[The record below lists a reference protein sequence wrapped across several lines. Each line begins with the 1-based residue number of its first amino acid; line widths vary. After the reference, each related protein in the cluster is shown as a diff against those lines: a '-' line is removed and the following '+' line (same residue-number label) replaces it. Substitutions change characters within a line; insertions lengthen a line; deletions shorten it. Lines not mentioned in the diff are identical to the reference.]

1 MKKKKK
7 KNRLV
12 KRRKGMKQ
20 KNWVEMLLRKT
31 GLTLEQAEKQGLIEK
46 VEL

>member
-12 KRRKGMKQ
+12 KRKKGLKQ
-20 KNWVEMLLRKT
+20 NNWVEMLLRKT
-31 GLTLEQAEKQGLIEK
+31 GLTLDQAEKQGLIEK
-46 VEL
+46 VEQ